1 MRDWFSF
8 WSIKKREGDSRVG
21 SLVNL
26 LVQPLEAPPAV
37 KVVPEVVESFDLL
50 LGGIVVAKAGDRLG
64 LGEARI
70 EVEDVGEGLE
80 EIKVLALYVG
90 F

>member
-1 MRDWFSF
+1 M
-8 WSIKKREGDSRVG
+8 KKGETGSRVR

-26 LVQPLEAPPAV
+26 LVQPLKAPPAV
-37 KVVPEVVESFDLL
+37 EVVPEVVESFDLL

-70 EVEDVGEGLE
+70 KVEDVGEGLE